1 MADSSARMS
10 PKKTIKPAP
19 VRRAIEVNAPQAKAF
34 EVFARKTSAWW
45 PKSHHVG
52 KSALVEAIIEPK
64 VDGRWYERGADG
76 TECEWGR
83 VLAWN
88 PPSGLT
94 LAWQL
99 DAAFKFDPALVTEVE
114 VKFVPLDGGRTRV
127 ELEHRH
133 LERFGDDADKVAG
146 QVGSDGGWTAVL
158 KSFAATV
165 AEVG

>member
-1 MADSSARMS
+1 MADSSARMG

-19 VRRAIEVNAPQAKAF
+19 VRRSIEVNAPQAKAF

-64 VDGRWYERGADG
+64 VNGRWYERGEDG
-76 TECEWGR
+76 AECEWGR

-88 PPSGLT
+88 PPDGLT

-99 DAAFKFDPALVTEVE
+99 NAAFKFDPALVTEVE
-114 VKFVPLDGGRTRV
+114 VKFVPLANGRTRV
-127 ELEHRH
+127 DLEHRN
-133 LERFGDDADKVAG
+133 LERFGDDAEKVSG
-146 QVGSDGGWTAVL
+146 QVGADGGWTAIL
-158 KSFAATV
+158 KSFAAS
-165 AEVG
+165 ADAG